1 MSINNHP
8 FKRWLPHAAACLLA
22 AAMAACGSGSSSDAS
37 ATPAEILPLIRQTM
51 GLANPVSV
59 SIDLQ
64 ATGRPVN
71 RRVLGQNMQWV
82 DRGDGMFDTQGQ
94 IRPAMLALVQQMAPT
109 MLRYPGGLQSDTY
122 HWERGMGPIATRG
135 SNQHANA
142 VVDQP
147 TIVGTQEFLE
157 LCEATGAQPLITVNM
172 ITGTAQEAAA
182 WVKRINV
189 DGLTSSR
196 TGKPLPKVTQWEL
209 GNEPY
214 LKPNEQP
221 SLWVSPTEFGKRAA
235 AFTSAMRAVDPS
247 IEVSLPLAND
257 LRNGITANAFPGFTR
272 EVLKT
277 PMPGLNHVSLH
288 NSYVPL
294 AFDPSDL
301 SRGFSNDQLYW
312 AAMAGTRTIEADFQT
327 MRTQLATLLPGQKVD
342 FAVTEYNSLFTLG
355 KGASDQLPQS
365 PAGALVMADILRLLA
380 STPDVAMANYWSL
393 SGNGFFGAIQS
404 QPRAR
409 PVFEVFKL
417 YKEALQGQWLP
428 VTVTAPSVDT
438 PSIGLTAAVK
448 GLPVAE
454 ALVTRSGNTLRVLII
469 HKDPSNPARVAL
481 RLGQTFASAVTAQS
495 LVVLT
500 SSDVFDTSD
509 RAGLMQREESTL
521 AISDTVELPPH
532 SLALVTLTLK

>member
-1 MSINNHP
+1 MLTRVHFSPQRLHM
-8 FKRWLPHAAACLLA
+8 LASCLMVLA
-22 AAMAACGSGSSSDAS
+22 LSACGSGGGSDA
-37 ATPAEILPLIRQTM
+37 AAKPPENLPPIRLSL
-51 GLANPVSV
+51 GVPNPVSV
-59 SIDLQ
+59 TIDLQ
-64 ATGRPVN
+64 AVGRAVN
-71 RRVLGQNMQWV
+71 RRVLGHNVQWV

-94 IRPAMLALVQQMAPT
+94 IRPAMLDLVQQMGPT
-109 MLRYPGGLQSDTY
+109 VLRYPGGLQSDTY
-122 HWERGMGPIATRG
+122 HWERGMGPMATRG
-135 SNQHANA
+135 ANQHANA

-157 LCEATGAQPLITVNM
+157 LCEATGALPLITVNM

-182 WVKRINV
+182 WVKRVNV

-221 SLWVSPTEFGKRAA
+221 SLWVSPSEFGKRAA
-235 AFTSAMRAVDPS
+235 AFTAAMRAVDAS

-272 EVLKT
+272 DVLKT

-288 NSYVPL
+288 NSYVPV
-294 AFDPSDL
+294 AFDPTDL
-301 SRGFSNDQLYW
+301 SRSFSNDQLYW

-327 MRTQLATLLPGQKVD
+327 MRTQLGALLPGQSVD

-365 PAGALVMADILRLLA
+365 PAGALVMADVLRLLA
-380 STPDVAMANYWSL
+380 SRSDVAMASYWSL

-404 QPRAR
+404 QPQAR
-409 PVFEVFKL
+409 PAFEVFKL
-417 YKEALQGQWLP
+417 YKEALQGQLLP
-428 VTVTAPSVDT
+428 VVVAGPTVDT

-469 HKDPSNPARVAL
+469 HKDPANPARLSVN
-481 RLGQTFASAVTAQS
+481 LGRAFASAVSAQT
-495 LVVLT
+495 LTVLT
-500 SSDVFDTSD
+500 SADVFDTSD
-509 RAGLMQREESTL
+509 RAGAMQREDSTPAL
-521 AISDTVELPPH
+521 SDTVDLPAH
-532 SLALVTLTLK
+532 SVALLTLTLK